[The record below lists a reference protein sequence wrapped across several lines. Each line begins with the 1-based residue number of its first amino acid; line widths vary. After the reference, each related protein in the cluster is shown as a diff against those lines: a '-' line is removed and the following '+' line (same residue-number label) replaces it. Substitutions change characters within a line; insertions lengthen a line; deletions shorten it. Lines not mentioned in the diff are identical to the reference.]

1 MIASPLEPKSM
12 ARPEWCSRLLL
23 CGRWNSKASS
33 GMIPINVNHVNV
45 HGFVKHEANHDQS
58 DPLAA
63 IDSGDSADS
72 RDSRDSPFSRCS
84 MRHLGAL
91 LFSSLPVQQWGRE
104 RVQCQDNEHGR
115 LPD

>member
-12 ARPEWCSRLLL
+12 ARGEWCSRLLL

-45 HGFVKHEANHDQS
+45 HGLVKHEANHDQS

-63 IDSGDSADS
+63 IDSL
-72 RDSRDSPFSRCS
+72 DSRDSPSLAALCDASERFSPRPA
-84 MRHLGAL
+84 LGERE
-91 LFSSLPVQQWGRE
+91 SSVPG
-104 RVQCQDNEHGR
+104 
-115 LPD
+115 